1 LSRYIIKLIF
11 NITVIYVSHFSFF
24 FVCFILFCWVYLHVC
39 FVHMACIGMGWK
51 LRRMQRKIGSRNLNQ
66 NNLYKI
72 IFNKLINNIRQSSA
86 ACSGL
91 GREDAPNSLRDL
103 LLQGVERLVGC
114 RGVGTSSWRQKRRNG
129 MRNCQRGEWEGD
141 SNWTVKKD

>member
-1 LSRYIIKLIF
+1 
-11 NITVIYVSHFSFF
+11 
-24 FVCFILFCWVYLHVC
+24 
-39 FVHMACIGMGWK
+39 MACIGMGWK

-114 RGVGTSSWRQKRRNG
+114 RDILLETEEK
-129 MRNCQRGEWEGD
+129 EWDEELSEGRMGGG
-141 SNWTVKKD
+141 